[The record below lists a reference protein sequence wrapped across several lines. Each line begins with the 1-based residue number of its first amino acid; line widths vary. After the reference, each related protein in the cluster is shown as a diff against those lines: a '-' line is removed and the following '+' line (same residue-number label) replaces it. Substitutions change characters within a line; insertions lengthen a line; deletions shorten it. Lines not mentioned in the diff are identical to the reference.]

1 MFQNVPSLSL
11 ASNENPL
18 QIPVSDLCGRLQCVP
33 EVAKETEHKERS
45 VDRKNIVMMVGGG
58 EV

>member
-1 MFQNVPSLSL
+1 MKTHCRYQSV
-11 ASNENPL
+11 
-18 QIPVSDLCGRLQCVP
+18 IVCGRLQCVP

-45 VDRKNIVMMVGGG
+45 VDRKNIVMMVGDG